1 MDVEQLKEDVR
12 AGRITPDR
20 LVDLV
25 VTLLDELQAAKKKIG
40 ELERQLGG
48 SATQKCSEPFS
59 VRAEEKR
66 QEARGKKRK
75 RKQRSRGGRKRTAE
89 KVAQAVRTEKVFPA
103 GVPEADCWLSHTRAV
118 WRIENGQAVL
128 VAYEIYRGPNNQY
141 GKIPGVFGR
150 SEFGIEIVLAI
161 AYQVYHCRL
170 VVRQGMPADELL
182 PEPQSAEVAGRGAD
196 EAVGTAV
203 GRGIRPAVHVA
214 GELAGGAYG

>member
-12 AGRITPDR
+12 TGRIIPDR

-40 ELERQLGG
+40 ELERQQGG

-89 KVAQAVRTEKVFPA
+89 KVARAVRTEKVFPA
-103 GVPEADCWLSHTRAV
+103 GVAEADCWLSHTRVV
-118 WRIENGQAVL
+118 WRVECGQAVL
-128 VAYEIYRGPNNQY
+128 VARWRILSAGGEKVLRSGETHLSRSGPAPDTDPS
-141 GKIPGVFGR
+141 G
-150 SEFGIEIVLAI
+150 
-161 AYQVYHCRL
+161 
-170 VVRQGMPADELL
+170 
-182 PEPQSAEVAGRGAD
+182 
-196 EAVGTAV
+196 AVGTLSDLIADLS
-203 GRGIRPAVHVA
+203 RQ
-214 GELAGGAYG
+214 LAQALSHIDHAS

>member
-1 MDVEQLKEDVR
+1 MDVEQFKEDVR

-25 VTLLDELQAAKKKIG
+25 VTVLDELQAAKKKIG

-59 VRAEEKR
+59 VRAEENR

-89 KVAQAVRTEKVFPA
+89 KVAQAARTQEVFPA

-118 WRIENGQAVL
+118 WRIEKGQAVL
-128 VAYEIYRGPNNQY
+128 VAYAIYRGPNNRY

-150 SEFGIEIVLAI
+150 GEFGIEIVLAI
-161 AYQVYHCRL
+161 A
-170 VVRQGMPADELL
+170 
-182 PEPQSAEVAGRGAD
+182 
-196 EAVGTAV
+196 
-203 GRGIRPAVHVA
+203 
-214 GELAGGAYG
+214 